1 MNPKKS
7 ENWMKNDLEHN
18 ADFDYVYLFSI
29 EYRVTGLAR
38 PKTQITTENKIF
50 IKTCML
56 EIKTDNNTNELKCQ
70 IRKIKCPNHSIAY
83 WQA

>member
-18 ADFDYVYLFSI
+18 ADFDYVYLFST

-50 IKTCML
+50 IKPCML
-56 EIKTDNNTNELKCQ
+56 EIKANRQQHK
-70 IRKIKCPNHSIAY
+70 
-83 WQA
+83 